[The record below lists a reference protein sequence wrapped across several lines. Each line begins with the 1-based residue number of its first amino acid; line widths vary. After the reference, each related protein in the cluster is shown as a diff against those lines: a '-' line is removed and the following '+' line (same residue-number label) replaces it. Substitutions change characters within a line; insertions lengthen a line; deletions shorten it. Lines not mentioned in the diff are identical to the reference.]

1 MATTRAQAAGWH
13 DRAFTLVEMLL
24 VIGLLMT
31 LMGLTV
37 GAIATTRNRDKLLVA
52 EHLVTDLIRQA
63 RHTARSGGAPVTLFL
78 SKADRT
84 LSGAVRVPAFGTDFE
99 GSSTFPGVTGDALVF
114 DAATG
119 AQTFDL
125 ESKDRIDRPGNR
137 GFYLSCLIRLPA
149 VNASQPIIPLVAVG
163 TSPTITDMVCGLA
176 LEAHEVEL
184 QNYDHDSFDPPNPP
198 LNPQNRLA
206 RTSQFE
212 VVAWVKDSSGLSQEL
227 LSLEINDAL
236 IPEGSVDDLV
246 RPEESHVTVPPAP
259 PHGYDYANALVGQQ
273 WIHLGL
279 LFDGTTL
286 TLLRDGRRL
295 RHLAVS
301 GLDTSGF
308 SDGPARV
315 YVGGFDTITAQ
326 GSGLV
331 IDNVRLERIAA
342 SRPATLP
349 SRVTTQ
355 QDHRIT
361 AYPEGRL
368 EIDGTAGGTIVVQD
382 DGGRTAT
389 ITISATGDITSEIT
403 GAP

>member
-63 RHTARSGGAPVTLFL
+63 RHTARSGGAPVTLFF

-84 LSGAVRVPAFGTDFE
+84 LSGAVRVPAWGSDFE
-99 GSSTFPGVTGDALVF
+99 GASTFPGVTGDALVF
-114 DAATG
+114 DGATG
-119 AQTFDL
+119 AQIFDL
-125 ESKDRIDRPGNR
+125 ETKDRIDRPGNR

-149 VNASQPIIPLVAVG
+149 ATPGAIVPLVAIG
-163 TSPTITDMVCGLA
+163 TSPAISDTVCGLR
-176 LEAHEVEL
+176 LEAHSVSL
-184 QNYDHDSFDPPNPP
+184 QDYSGLPLPPNPP
-198 LNPQNRLA
+198 STRIAPVANTA
-206 RTSQFE
+206 QFE
-212 VVAWVKDSSGLSQEL
+212 VVGWVKDGSGTIQEL
-227 LSLEINDAL
+227 LSLEINDSL

-246 RPEESHVTVPPAP
+246 RPEESHVTVPPVP
-259 PHGYDYANALVGQQ
+259 PDGYDFANALVGQQ

-279 LFDGTTL
+279 LYDGTNL

-295 RHLAVS
+295 RHLAVT
-301 GLDTSGF
+301 GLDSSSFSG
-308 SDGPARV
+308 GPAQV
-315 YVGGFDTITAQ
+315 YIGTVETVSAQ

-331 IDNVRLERIAA
+331 IDNVRIERIAA
-342 SRPATLP
+342 SRPAALP
-349 SRVTTQ
+349 ARVTTT

-382 DGGRTAT
+382 DSGRTAT
-389 ITISATGDITSEIT
+389 ITISATGDITSEIKGT
-403 GAP
+403 P